1 MKFFIAVVMT
11 LLLAFGCYAAFDSNL
26 NQQDQGQQ
34 QGQLQG
40 QGQNQGQNQGQA
52 QGQGQG
58 QLQGQAQAAIAA
70 QGQGQ
75 GQVAV
80 GKVDV
85 QDNSSTKTIA
95 IAFPSTGAT
104 EGVAS
109 ANASY
114 MFGNLGLSD
123 TEMYKKG
130 SHLIQTTLAI
140 PDDVLPK
147 NEKAEIV
154 REILNKMTKSMR
166 PRRLFGIGPEQHSK
180 NLINLFGLFSFDSV
194 WADGQKPFQRKG
206 DMQ

>member
-1 MKFFIAVVMT
+1 MK
-11 LLLAFGCYAAFDSNL
+11 LLAILLAVLLVCGSAFALGDNK
-26 NQQDQGQQ
+26 NEQDQGQA
-34 QGQLQG
+34 QGQL
-40 QGQNQGQNQGQA
+40 QGQA

-75 GQVAV
+75 GQIAV

-85 QDNSSTKTIA
+85 QDNSKTETTA

-130 SHLIQTTLAI
+130 AHIIQTVLAV
-140 PDDVLPK
+140 PDNILEPELKAAIVKDVISK
-147 NEKAEIV
+147 M
-154 REILNKMTKSMR
+154 RESIK
-166 PRRLFGIGPEQHSK
+166 PRRLLGIGPEQHSK
-180 NLINLFGLFSFDSV
+180 NLVNLFGLLSFDSV
-194 WADGQKPFQRKG
+194 WAENQKPFQCKS
-206 DMQ
+206 DIK

>member
-1 MKFFIAVVMT
+1 MRLAALVLALV
-11 LLLAFGCYAAFDSNL
+11 LLAAPAFAVLDDNSNH
-26 NQQDQGQQ
+26 NT

-40 QGQNQGQNQGQA
+40 QQQGQGQA

-75 GQVAV
+75 GQIAV

-85 QDNSSTKTIA
+85 QDNSKTETTA

-130 SHLIQTTLAI
+130 AHIIQTVLAV
-140 PDDVLPK
+140 PDNIIEPELKAAIVKDVISK
-147 NEKAEIV
+147 M
-154 REILNKMTKSMR
+154 RESIR
-166 PRRLFGIGPEQHSK
+166 PRRLLGIGPEQHSK
-180 NLINLFGLFSFDSV
+180 NLINLFGLLSFDSV
-194 WADGQKPFQRKG
+194 WADGQKPFQSKG
-206 DMQ
+206 DIQ

>member
-1 MKFFIAVVMT
+1 MKK
-11 LLLAFGCYAAFDSNL
+11 LLLVLAIVLLIASPSFALLDTIRNNSPE
-26 NQQDQGQQ
+26 QDQGQA
-34 QGQLQG
+34 
-40 QGQNQGQNQGQA
+40 QGQA

-75 GQVAV
+75 GQIAV

-85 QDNSSTKTIA
+85 QDNSSTKTTA

-130 SHLIQTTLAI
+130 ANIIQTVLAI
-140 PDDVLPK
+140 PDNILEP
-147 NEKAEIV
+147 ELKAAIV
-154 REILNKMTKSMR
+154 KDIISKMRESIK
-166 PRRLFGIGPEQHSK
+166 PRRLLGIGPEQHSK
-180 NLINLFGLFSFDSV
+180 NLINLFGLLSFDSV
-194 WADGQKPFQRKG
+194 WAENQKPFQCKA
-206 DMQ
+206 DIK

>member
-1 MKFFIAVVMT
+1 MR
-11 LLLAFGCYAAFDSNL
+11 LLVALCIIGLLVTPCFGGAL
-26 NQQDQGQQ
+26 NEQNQDQD

-40 QGQNQGQNQGQA
+40 QAQGQLQGQA
-52 QGQGQG
+52 QG

-75 GQVAV
+75 GQIAL
-80 GKVDV
+80 GKVKTDV
-85 QDNSSTKTIA
+85 NVSDNSKTETTA

-130 SHLIQTTLAI
+130 AHIIQTVLAV
-140 PDDVLPK
+140 PDNIIEPELKAAIVKDVISK
-147 NEKAEIV
+147 M
-154 REILNKMTKSMR
+154 RESIR
-166 PRRLFGIGPEQHSK
+166 PRRLLGIGPEQHSK
-180 NLINLFGLFSFDSV
+180 NLINLFGLLSFDSL
-194 WADGQKPFQRKG
+194 WADGQKPFQSKG
-206 DMQ
+206 DM